1 MSLTLY
7 YHPLSSYCWKALIAL
22 YEAQVDFTARVINFG
37 DEADFAA
44 LKAVWPLGRFPVLA
58 DEARGMN
65 VPEATI
71 IIEYL
76 ARHEPGAA
84 RLLPSDPDLALRTRL
99 RDRLFDNYVHDPLQR
114 VVAER
119 MRPDDQHDPLG
130 AQQSRDLIRKG
141 YGLVEPEG
149 EWAMGD
155 DFTLADCAAFP
166 ALFYADYAVSLNE
179 WPALRAYLERLKAR
193 PSIQRVLAE
202 KEPFFHWFPLKDG

>member
-7 YHPLSSYCWKALIAL
+7 YHPLSSYCWKALIAF
-22 YEAQVDFTARVINFG
+22 YEAEVAFTPRVINFR
-37 DEADFAA
+37 DPADFAA
-44 LKAVWPLGRFPVLA
+44 LKAVWPLARFPVLA
-58 DEARGMN
+58 DEGRGAN

-76 ARHEPGAA
+76 AQHYAGAA
-84 RLLPSDPDLALRTRL
+84 GLVPSDPDRALRTRL

-119 MRPDDQHDPLG
+119 MRPEDQHDPLG

-141 YGLVEPEG
+141 YGLVAPDG

-166 ALFYADYAVSLNE
+166 ALFYADYAVSLAE
-179 WPALRAYLERLKAR
+179 WPDLVAYLERLKTR